1 MTNFRL
7 TIEYD
12 GRRYSG
18 WQRQGNTDNTIQGKI
33 EQILSRMTGHA
44 VEINGAG
51 RTDAGVHARAQVAN
65 VKIRTDKTAQEI
77 QELLNHYLPQDI
89 AVTACEQAPERFHA
103 RLNAKGKHYRYRL
116 CDGGV
121 PDVFARQYV
130 CAWEQRL
137 DVDAMQQAA
146 QYFIG
151 KKDFAAVRSVGTPV
165 KSTVREIFTCS
176 VDAVGALVRIR
187 VSADGFLYNMVRAI
201 SGTLLYAGQG
211 KFRPEDIARILA
223 SCDREQAGPTLPPQ
237 GLYMTRLWYD
247 TTPELDQ
254 FHLAADESVP
264 GGLPI

>member
-1 MTNFRL
+1 MVRLNKKKREGEPNVTNFRL

-137 DVDAMQQAA
+137 DVDAMRRAA
-146 QYFIG
+146 AYLIG
-151 KKDFAAVRSVGTPV
+151 THDFRALSSVNKRFK
-165 KSTVREIFTCS
+165 KSTVRTITQITITRKPREICFDVIGT
-176 VDAVGALVRIR
+176 
-187 VSADGFLYNMVRAI
+187 GFLYNMVRI
-201 SGTLLYAGQG
+201 LIGTLVEVGEG
-211 KFRPEDIARILA
+211 KRAPDSMPAILD
-223 SCDREQAGPTLPPQ
+223 SLDRQQAGITMPPQ
-237 GLYMTRLWYD
+237 GLTLEAVLY
-247 TTPELDQ
+247 
-254 FHLAADESVP
+254 
-264 GGLPI
+264 

>member
-103 RLNAKGKHYRYRL
+103 RLNAKGKHYRYRRRAGCL
-116 CDGGV
+116 CEKLCLCMGTALGCRCHAAGG
-121 PDVFARQYV
+121 
-130 CAWEQRL
+130 
-137 DVDAMQQAA
+137 
-146 QYFIG
+146 
-151 KKDFAAVRSVGTPV
+151 
-165 KSTVREIFTCS
+165 
-176 VDAVGALVRIR
+176 GAPRR
-187 VSADGFLYNMVRAI
+187 HA
-201 SGTLLYAGQG
+201 
-211 KFRPEDIARILA
+211 
-223 SCDREQAGPTLPPQ
+223 
-237 GLYMTRLWYD
+237 
-247 TTPELDQ
+247 
-254 FHLAADESVP
+254 
-264 GGLPI
+264 

>member
-137 DVDAMQQAA
+137 DVDAMQRAA
-146 QYFIG
+146 AYLIG
-151 KKDFAAVRSVGTPV
+151 THDFRALSSVNKRFK
-165 KSTVREIFTCS
+165 KSTVRTITQITITRKPREICFDVIGT
-176 VDAVGALVRIR
+176 
-187 VSADGFLYNMVRAI
+187 GFLYNMVRI
-201 SGTLLYAGQG
+201 LIGTLVEVGEG
-211 KFRPEDIARILA
+211 KRTPDSMPAILD
-223 SCDREQAGPTLPPQ
+223 SLDRQQAGVTMPPQ
-237 GLYMTRLWYD
+237 GLTLEAVLY
-247 TTPELDQ
+247 
-254 FHLAADESVP
+254 
-264 GGLPI
+264 